1 MKKLLQL
8 LAIFITATFFGQAP
22 TNGLIGYFGFE
33 NNYSNGNNTHLF
45 VNASDN
51 VNDVPFV
58 AGKYGQG
65 VSFSANNQYLVNS
78 TLNSILTSS
87 SDITIAFWQKPINV
101 SDQYKTTFELFGSL
115 YFRNYN
121 GQNRVGLNS
130 TLQNSE
136 ECGLDLFQLATD
148 YGVWKHY
155 AITTRT
161 INSVRYLTIFVNGV
175 ISNNVAFP
183 SLYQFTSKTIIGA
196 GTDASGTLI
205 NSKRFS
211 GVVDEFYIYSRSFT
225 NAEIMLVMNDATLS
239 SENFQSTNLKFSMYP
254 NPANDNLNI
263 EMEKEIQTVDI
274 YSLLGQKVFSDI
286 NKNIS
291 IGNLSNGI
299 YMVRVQDVDG
309 AIATQKLI
317 KN

>member
-1 MKKLLQL
+1 MKKILQL
-8 LAIFITATFFGQAP
+8 SVMFITATFFAQAP

-33 NNYSNGNNTHLF
+33 NNYSNVNNTHLF

-101 SDQYKTTFELFGSL
+101 IDQYKTTFELFGSL

-121 GQNRVGLNS
+121 GQNLVGLNS
-130 TLQNSE
+130 TLQNFDE
-136 ECGLDLFQLATD
+136 GGLDLFQLATD

-161 INSVRYLTIFVNGV
+161 INGVRYLTIFVNGV

-183 SLYQFTSKTIIGA
+183 SLYQFTSKVTLGA
-196 GTDASGTLI
+196 GTDANGLLI

-211 GVVDEFYIYSRSFT
+211 GVVDEFYIYNRSFT
-225 NAEIMLVMNDATLS
+225 NAEIMLVMNDSTLS
-239 SENFQSTNLKFSMYP
+239 SESFSNNNLKFSMYP

-263 EMEKEIQTVDI
+263 EKEKEIQSVEI
-274 YSLLGQKVFSDI
+274 YSLLGQKVLTAN

-309 AIATQKLI
+309 SVATQKLI
-317 KN
+317 KK